1 MFFYLYHILRELT
14 NSVYVGES
22 VICSHISNVK
32 VKLVAKVPHIIFA
45 KIIRI

>member
-1 MFFYLYHILRELT
+1 MFSYLYHFLRELT

-45 KIIRI
+45 KITRI